1 LIDTDYWIFIPD
13 VQLPPAL
20 QHYRY
25 RYLWFGLLISIAG
38 SQMQSAAI
46 HWHIRDLTGEP
57 DPLALGGIGL
67 ARILPVIIFS
77 IIGGA
82 VAGNFNRR
90 NILFITQSILALQA
104 LVLAHLTFSGLI
116 TIQYIYILTAVQ
128 ASAMAFD
135 LPARQSLVPNLVPR
149 DVLPSAF
156 SLNTIAFNVGA
167 IGGPLLLGLVPEGA
181 LGYAYVIN
189 SVSFLAV
196 LLALFFMGDVPQNL
210 NKAGG
215 INLPAMLDGAR
226 FIFKRPLI
234 SSTMLMDFIA
244 TFFASA
250 NTMLPIVAR
259 DILNVGKTGFVWLTS
274 AQAIGSVGAGL
285 VVSQLP
291 KLRRQGMLFFGS
303 IFVFG
308 FATILFGFSTTFA
321 VAMTALFLIGAADA
335 LSTVIRNTIRQMQTP
350 DHIRGR
356 MTSVNQIFFM
366 GGPQLGEFEA
376 VLVAVAFGVPFAII
390 SGGVGCILGLGFV
403 AWKWPQLAAYNGD
416 EPTLAVAP
424 AD

>member
-1 LIDTDYWIFIPD
+1 MKIKI
-13 VQLPPAL
+13 PPAL
-20 QHYRY
+20 KHYRY

-46 HWHIRDLTGEP
+46 HWHIRDLSGVP
-57 DPLALGGIGL
+57 DPMALGGIGL

-82 VAGNFNRR
+82 VADNYNRR
-90 NILFITQSILALQA
+90 NILFVTQSILALQA
-104 LVLAHLTFSGLI
+104 LVLAYLTFSGSI
-116 TIQYIYILTAVQ
+116 TIQYIYILTAIQ

-149 DVLPSAF
+149 DILPSAF
-156 SLNTIAFNVGA
+156 SMNTIAFNVGA
-167 IGGPLLLGLVPEGA
+167 IGGPLLFGFVPESA
-181 LGYAYVIN
+181 LGYAYIIN
-189 SVSFLAV
+189 SISFVAV
-196 LLALFFMGDVPQNL
+196 LIALFLMGDVPQNV
-210 NKAGG
+210 NQAGG
-215 INLPAMLDGAR
+215 INISAMWDGVR

-285 VVSQLP
+285 VVSQFP
-291 KLRRQGMLFFGS
+291 KIRKQGQLFFGS
-303 IFVFG
+303 ILIFG
-308 FATILFGFSTTFA
+308 LATILFGFSTTFTL
-321 VAMTALFLIGAADA
+321 AMIALFLIGAADA
-335 LSTVIRNTIRQMQTP
+335 VSTVIRNTIRQMQTP

-356 MTSVNQIFFM
+356 MTSVSQIFFM
-366 GGPQLGEFEA
+366 GGPQLGEVEA
-376 VLVAVAFGVPFAII
+376 GLVAVAFGVPFAII

-403 AWKWPQLAAYNGD
+403 AWKWPQLSKYNGD
-416 EPTLAVAP
+416 EPTP

>member
-1 LIDTDYWIFIPD
+1 
-13 VQLPPAL
+13 
-20 QHYRY
+20 
-25 RYLWFGLLISIAG
+25 
-38 SQMQSAAI
+38 MQSAAI
-46 HWHIRDLTGEP
+46 HWHIRDLSGVP
-57 DPLALGGIGL
+57 DPMALGGIGL

-82 VAGNFNRR
+82 VADNYNRR
-90 NILFITQSILALQA
+90 NILFVTQSILALQA
-104 LVLAHLTFSGLI
+104 LVLAYLTFSGSI
-116 TIQYIYILTAVQ
+116 TIQYIYILTAIQ

-149 DVLPSAF
+149 DILPSAF
-156 SLNTIAFNVGA
+156 SMNTIAFNVGA
-167 IGGPLLLGLVPEGA
+167 IGGPLLFGFVPEGA
-181 LGYAYVIN
+181 LGYAYIIN
-189 SVSFLAV
+189 SISFVAV
-196 LLALFFMGDVPQNL
+196 LIALFLMGDVPQNV
-210 NKAGG
+210 NQAGG
-215 INLPAMLDGAR
+215 INISAMWDGVR

-285 VVSQLP
+285 VVSQFP
-291 KLRRQGMLFFGS
+291 KIRKQGQLFFGS
-303 IFVFG
+303 ILIFG
-308 FATILFGFSTTFA
+308 LATILFGFSTTFTL
-321 VAMTALFLIGAADA
+321 AMIALFLIGAADA
-335 LSTVIRNTIRQMQTP
+335 VSTVIRNTIRQMQTP

-356 MTSVNQIFFM
+356 MTSVSQIFFM
-366 GGPQLGEFEA
+366 GGPQLGEVEA
-376 VLVAVAFGVPFAII
+376 GLVAVAFGVPFAII

-403 AWKWPQLAAYNGD
+403 AWKWPQLSKYNGD
-416 EPTLAVAP
+416 EPTP

>member
-1 LIDTDYWIFIPD
+1 ML
-13 VQLPPAL
+13 V
-20 QHYRY
+20 
-25 RYLWFGLLISIAG
+25 SIAG

-46 HWHIRDLTGEP
+46 HWHIRELTGVP
-57 DPLALGGIGL
+57 DPMALGGIGL

-77 IIGGA
+77 IVGGT
-82 VAGNFNRR
+82 VADNFNRR
-90 NILFITQSILALQA
+90 NILFITQTVLALQA
-104 LVLAHLTFSGLI
+104 LVLAYLTFSGQI
-116 TIQYIYILTAVQ
+116 TIQSIYILTALQ

-149 DVLPSAF
+149 DALPSAF
-156 SLNTIAFNVGA
+156 SMNTIAFNVGA

-181 LGYAYVIN
+181 LGYAYLIN

-196 LLALFFMGDVPQNL
+196 ILALFFMGDVPQNV

-215 INLPAMLDGAR
+215 INISAMWDGVR

-259 DILNVGKTGFVWLTS
+259 DILEVGKTGFVWLTS

-285 VVSQLP
+285 VVSQFP
-291 KLRRQGMLFFGS
+291 KIRKQGKLFFGS
-303 IFVFG
+303 VFIFG
-308 FATILFGFSTTFA
+308 LATILFGFSTTFA
-321 VAMTALFLIGAADA
+321 LAMLALFLIGAADA
-335 LSTVIRNTIRQMQTP
+335 VSTVIRNTIRQMQTP

-366 GGPQLGEFEA
+366 GGPQLGEVEA
-376 VLVAVAFGVPFAII
+376 GLVATALGVPFAII
-390 SGGVGCILGLGFV
+390 SGGIGCILGLGFV
-403 AWKWPQLAAYNGD
+403 AWKWPQLLAYNGD
-416 EPTLAVAP
+416 EPTLAGSP
-424 AD
+424 E

>member
-1 LIDTDYWIFIPD
+1 LKIKI
-13 VQLPPAL
+13 PPAL
-20 QHYRY
+20 KHYRY

-46 HWHIRDLTGEP
+46 HWHIRDLSGVP
-57 DPLALGGIGL
+57 DPMALGGIGL

-82 VAGNFNRR
+82 VADNYNRR
-90 NILFITQSILALQA
+90 NILFVTQSILALQA
-104 LVLAHLTFSGLI
+104 LVLAYLTFSGSI
-116 TIQYIYILTAVQ
+116 TIQYIYILTAIQ

-149 DVLPSAF
+149 DILPSAF
-156 SLNTIAFNVGA
+156 SMNTIAFNVGA
-167 IGGPLLLGLVPEGA
+167 IGGPLLFGFVPEGA
-181 LGYAYVIN
+181 LGYAYIIN
-189 SVSFLAV
+189 SISFVAV
-196 LLALFFMGDVPQNL
+196 LIALFLMGDVPQNV
-210 NKAGG
+210 NQAGG
-215 INLPAMLDGAR
+215 INISAMWDGVR

-285 VVSQLP
+285 VVSQFP
-291 KLRRQGMLFFGS
+291 KIRKQGQLFFGS
-303 IFVFG
+303 ILIFG
-308 FATILFGFSTTFA
+308 LATILFGFSTTFTL
-321 VAMTALFLIGAADA
+321 AMIALFLIGAADA
-335 LSTVIRNTIRQMQTP
+335 VSTVIRNTIRQMQTP

-356 MTSVNQIFFM
+356 MTSVSQIFFM
-366 GGPQLGEFEA
+366 GGPQLGEVEA
-376 VLVAVAFGVPFAII
+376 GLVAVAFGVPFAII

-403 AWKWPQLAAYNGD
+403 AWKWPQLSKYNGD
-416 EPTLAVAP
+416 EPTP

>member
-1 LIDTDYWIFIPD
+1 MKIKI
-13 VQLPPAL
+13 PPAL
-20 QHYRY
+20 KHYRY

-46 HWHIRDLTGEP
+46 HWHIRDLSGVP
-57 DPLALGGIGL
+57 DPMALGGIGL

-77 IIGGA
+77 ILGGA
-82 VAGNFNRR
+82 VADNYNRR
-90 NILFITQSILALQA
+90 NILFVTQSILALQA
-104 LVLAHLTFSGLI
+104 LVLAYLTFSGSI
-116 TIQYIYILTAVQ
+116 TIQYIYILTAIQ

-149 DVLPSAF
+149 DILPSAF
-156 SLNTIAFNVGA
+156 SMNTIAFNVGA
-167 IGGPLLLGLVPEGA
+167 IGGPLLFGFVPEGA
-181 LGYAYVIN
+181 LGYAYIIN
-189 SVSFLAV
+189 SISFVAV
-196 LLALFFMGDVPQNL
+196 LIALFLMGDVPQNV
-210 NKAGG
+210 NQAGG
-215 INLPAMLDGAR
+215 IKFSAMWDGVR

-285 VVSQLP
+285 VVSQFP
-291 KLRRQGMLFFGS
+291 KIRKQGQLFFGS
-303 IFVFG
+303 ILIFG
-308 FATILFGFSTTFA
+308 LATILFGFSTTFTL
-321 VAMTALFLIGAADA
+321 AMIALFLIGAADA
-335 LSTVIRNTIRQMQTP
+335 VSTVIRNTIRQMQTP

-356 MTSVNQIFFM
+356 MTSVSQIFFM
-366 GGPQLGEFEA
+366 GGPQLGEVEA
-376 VLVAVAFGVPFAII
+376 GLVAVAFGVPFAII

-403 AWKWPQLAAYNGD
+403 AWKWPQLSKYNGD
-416 EPTLAVAP
+416 EPTP